1 MLLWTAACGL
11 VHVPGEPTLALLRDI
26 QKQAEGQNDEE
37 LKKRCLKSI
46 AFWRK
51 AGQPRG

>member
-1 MLLWTAACGL
+1 MT
-11 VHVPGEPTLALLRDI
+11 VPGEPTLALLREI
-26 QKQAEGQNDEE
+26 QAQAQAQNDED